1 MKQHISTRNFVILAL
16 LVGIVLLMSWTPVG
30 YLHLGVLEISF
41 LVVPVAI
48 AGVALGPWGGMIAG
62 AVFGITSFLQCL
74 GIGGTSPFGAALLN
88 IQAFFAFLLC
98 FVPRALDGLI
108 VGLIHKLLAKHAP
121 AAVSCGV
128 AGFAA
133 AFCNTVLFMSALIL
147 LFGSTD
153 YIQRMIDGQNLLK
166 FVCAFVGVNALAEMA
181 ASTILTCAIG
191 TALTKAGLVGGKRR

>member
-16 LVGIVLLMSWTPVG
+16 LVGIVLLMSWTSVG

-48 AGVALGPWGGMIAG
+48 AGVTLGPWGGLIVG

-74 GIGGTSPFGAALLN
+74 NIGGSSNFGAMLLG
-88 IQAFFAFLLC
+88 IQPFFALVLC
-98 FVPRALDGLI
+98 LVPRALDGLI
-108 VGLIHKLLAKHAP
+108 TGLIHRLFAKHTPAP
-121 AAVSCGV
+121 VACGIT
-128 AGFAA
+128 GFAA
-133 AFCNTVLFMSALIL
+133 AFFNTLLFMSALIL

-153 YIQRMIDGQNLLK
+153 YIQDMIAGRSLLA

-181 ASTILTCAIG
+181 ASTILTSAIG